1 MTFLAQLAAFMLQWV
16 LKLGGK
22 ALYEAVT
29 AFVEKQKEVQ
39 KEKENLKDYQ
49 DAVKKGD
56 RNEVLKKERDLLNG
70 E

>member
-1 MTFLAQLAAFMLQWV
+1 MTFLAQLAALMLQWL

-29 AFVEKQKEVQ
+29 AFVEKQKQVQ
-39 KEKENLKDYQ
+39 KQKENQKKYD

-56 RNEVLKKERDLLNG
+56 KDAILEAERDLFNG
-70 E
+70 K